1 MENNN
6 EIKKFSMENVIKFER
21 KTRFKFECKIKY
33 WSATGSPSQILRPI
47 LVALLW

>member
-33 WSATGSPSQILRPI
+33 
-47 LVALLW
+47 